1 VTAAGR
7 SGCDVDEPRC
17 VTCADEGIPMLVAE
31 IRDGGAAVGVDADG
45 ATHEIA
51 VDLLDAVIVGDEVLV
66 HAGVAIGARR

>member
-7 SGCDVDEPRC
+7 SGCDVDERRC

-31 IRDGGAAVGVDADG
+31 VRDGGAAVGVDADG
-45 ATHEIA
+45 ARHEIA